1 MTDSFTIYFAGDL
14 FDHKHLIG
22 NAILASYIES
32 YSDGRYRCV
41 VPQDMEQPTG
51 RGVVIR
57 NNDLRAVMECDLGL
71 FNFDG
76 ADLDSGTV
84 AEFMYAK
91 MLDIPAVLFRSDLR
105 SRGDSDRDPWNLM
118 CSYYPRTEKVQFNG
132 MALYKEV
139 AAECGSVSETVEQ
152 LYLRVS
158 AQLIDALDAVR
169 QIKPLPNGGLENLA
183 TLYRWAV
190 LFPGSGMDE
199 LLNEPGYVEQV
210 IERKKRKGLL

>member
-1 MTDSFTIYFAGDL
+1 MTYTIYLAGDL

-22 NAILASYIES
+22 NAILAAYIES
-32 YSDGRYRCV
+32 GSAGRYTCV

-51 RGVVIR
+51 RGVAIR
-57 NNDLRAVMECDLGL
+57 NNDLRAVMECDFGL

-118 CSYYPRTEKVQFNG
+118 CSYYPRTGKVQFNG
-132 MALYKEV
+132 MALYKEISAQCSSV
-139 AAECGSVSETVEQ
+139 AEVTEQ
-152 LYLRVS
+152 LYTRI
-158 AQLIDALDAVR
+158 ANQLVEALDAVK
-169 QIKPLPNGGLENLA
+169 QIPPLPTEGQAAVE
-183 TLYRWAV
+183 TVYRWA
-190 LFPGSGMDE
+190 LRFPGSGMEE
-199 LLNEPGYVEQV
+199 LLDQPGYVQD
-210 IERKKRKGLL
+210 IISRKQSKGLL